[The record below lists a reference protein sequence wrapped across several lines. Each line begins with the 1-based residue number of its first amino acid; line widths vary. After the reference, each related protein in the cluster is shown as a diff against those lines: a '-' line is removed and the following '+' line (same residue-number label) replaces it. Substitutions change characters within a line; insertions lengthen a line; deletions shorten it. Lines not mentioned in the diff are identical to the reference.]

1 MYCDRDCTYYL
12 QGKVITFLTSLV
24 ALTVMN
30 LEQWCQ
36 LDERIYIAESD
47 ERYKQYAG
55 LPYNEKAIK
64 RLAEI
69 KNLSSKSF
77 LENFDRPRELV
88 LAAIENIADSS
99 TKKLE
104 LALYEA
110 RNKKVVSKA
119 FRLAGA
125 PVNWSSWRQFNSKT
139 RDDRARKRVFDEFT
153 QKTRFVSPVIKKRFA
168 EIRDV
173 YEKYGTGKKIPS
185 PLAGYLENEHV
196 SYSQLI
202 SFVKSM
208 GRQAKKPFH
217 ESLVDISKKVLGREA
232 EYYDDFYFFR
242 NRVYADMEQYF
253 VKVRPPEQVTKL
265 LTNLQFDMSRIA
277 IDAKNRK
284 NKYPSPICFFVQ
296 VPADIRVLYKA
307 ESPYF
312 DLQGCYHEM
321 GHAMHASSVDSNARY
336 WDRYGISMGVAEIFS
351 ILLEGLT
358 KNPKYL
364 TSLGVTDKKVLDD
377 LEQRNNFMELFFVTF
392 YTANSLMKAE
402 FWRKDLSMEQA
413 SDLYARLLKEY
424 VGLEVPGEYWMLH
437 HILPD
442 AIMYVPSYML
452 AAVRA
457 AELER
462 HLQGRFGDEWWEQAE
477 AGKHLRE
484 IMAPG
489 ASIKLSDFSKMDAGV
504 FMKEITA

>member
-1 MYCDRDCTYYL
+1 
-12 QGKVITFLTSLV
+12 
-24 ALTVMN
+24 MN
-30 LEQWCQ
+30 LEQWCE

-55 LPYNEKAIK
+55 LPYSEKAIK
-64 RLAEI
+64 SLAEI
-69 KNLSSKSF
+69 KNANAHSF
-77 LENFDRPRELV
+77 LDNFSKPRELV

-104 LALYEA
+104 LELYDA
-110 RNKKVVSKA
+110 RNKKVVSKS
-119 FRLAGA
+119 FRFAGA
-125 PVNWSSWRQFNSKT
+125 PVNWSSWRQFNSSAK
-139 RDDRARKRVFDEFT
+139 DDAARKKVFDEFIT
-153 QKTRFVSPVIKKRFA
+153 KTRFISPIVRRRFA
-168 EIRDV
+168 EIGKV
-173 YEKYGTGKKIPS
+173 YAKYGTANKVPS
-185 PLAGYLENEHV
+185 PLDGYLENERIGH
-196 SYSQLI
+196 SKLI
-202 SFVKSM
+202 GFVKSM
-208 GRQAKKPFH
+208 GRQAKKPFQ
-217 ESLVDISKKVLGREA
+217 EYLADMSQRVLGQPA

-242 NRVYADMEQYF
+242 NRVYSDIERHFA
-253 VKVRPPEQVTKL
+253 KVRPPAQVTDL
-265 LTNLQFDMSRIA
+265 LTRLQFDMSRIA
-277 IDAKNRK
+277 IDTKDRK

-321 GHAMHASSVDSNARY
+321 GHAMHASSVDTNATY

-351 ILLEGLT
+351 IFLERLT
-358 KNPKYL
+358 KNRSYL
-364 TSLGVTDKKVLDD
+364 KSLGVTDEKVLDD

-392 YTANSLMKAE
+392 YAANSLMKAE
-402 FWRKDLSMEQA
+402 FWRKGLSMEQA
-413 SDLYARLLKEY
+413 SDLYAKLLKEY

-462 HLQGRFGDEWWEQAE
+462 HLQDRFGDEWWAQQE
-477 AGKHLRE
+477 AGKHLRD
-484 IMAPG
+484 IMGPG
-489 ASIKLSDFSKMDAGV
+489 ASIRLQEFSKMDASV

>member
-1 MYCDRDCTYYL
+1 
-12 QGKVITFLTSLV
+12 
-24 ALTVMN
+24 MN

-36 LDERIYIAESD
+36 LDEQIYIAESD

-55 LPYNEKAIK
+55 LPYSEKAIK
-64 RLAEI
+64 SLAEI
-69 KNLSSKSF
+69 KNLNARSL
-77 LENFDRPRELV
+77 LENFDKPRELV

-104 LALYEA
+104 LELYEE
-110 RNKKVVSKA
+110 RNKKIVSKS
-119 FRLAGA
+119 FRFAGA
-125 PVNWSSWRQFNSKT
+125 AVNWSSWRQFNSKT
-139 RDDRARKRVFDEFT
+139 KDDRARKKVFDEFVG
-153 QKTRFVSPVIKKRFA
+153 KTRLISPAIRKRFA
-168 EIRDV
+168 DIRGM
-173 YEKYGTGKKIPS
+173 YEKYGTTKKVPN
-185 PLAGYLENEHV
+185 PLDGYLENECV
-196 SYSQLI
+196 TYSQLI
-202 SFVKSM
+202 AFVKSM
-208 GRQAKKPFH
+208 GRQARKPFQ
-217 ESLVDISKKVLGREA
+217 EYLGDISQKVLGRPA

-242 NRVYADMEQYF
+242 NRVYADIERHF
-253 VKVRPPEQVTKL
+253 ARIRSPVRVTNL
-265 LTNLQFDMSRIA
+265 LTDLQFDMSRIA
-277 IDAKNRK
+277 IDTQNRK

-296 VPADIRVLYKA
+296 VPTDVRVLYKE

-321 GHAMHASSVDSNARY
+321 GHAMHASSVDSKATY

-351 ILLEGLT
+351 IFLERLT
-358 KNPKYL
+358 RNRKYL
-364 TSLGVTDKKVLDD
+364 KSLGVTDERVLDD

-424 VGLEVPGEYWMLH
+424 IGLETPGEYWMLH
-437 HILPD
+437 HILPE

-462 HLQGRFGDEWWEQAE
+462 HLQGRFGDEWWRQAE
-477 AGKHLRE
+477 AGKLLQD
-484 IMAPG
+484 IMTPG
-489 ASIKLSDFSKMDAGV
+489 ASIKLSKFSKMDVNV